1 MGRITVLVALCAL
14 ALVGAFFFGRQVGEE
29 NSSALATRL
38 EESEA
43 RRDKAE
49 AVFEDAETRRTDAE
63 NEARA
68 LVTAL
73 GRYCSGFD
81 FYFKHDMARGV
92 FRPVR
97 CSSAASVGTVLYAYG
112 FDTSRTQQAWVAEWG
127 QRADEGRMTLIEG
140 GTWAVEVVD
149 PSIVADVRPIVLEG
163 S

>member
-14 ALVGAFFFGRQVGEE
+14 ALVGAFFIGRQVGES
-29 NSSALATRL
+29 SSALATRL

-49 AVFEDAETRRTDAE
+49 AVIEHTETRRTDAE

-81 FYFKHDMARGV
+81 FYFKHDMARGA

-97 CSSAASVGTVLYAYG
+97 CSSAASERTVLYAYG
-112 FDTSRTQQAWVAEWG
+112 FDSPRTQQAWVGEWG
-127 QRADEGRMTLIEG
+127 RRANEGRMTLVED

-149 PSIVADVRPIVLEG
+149 ASIVAEVRSIVLEG

>member
-1 MGRITVLVALCAL
+1 MGRIFILVVLCAL
-14 ALVGAFFFGRQVGEE
+14 TLVGAFFIGLQVGE
-29 NSSALATRL
+29 SSSELATSL

-49 AVFEDAETRRTDAE
+49 AVVEQTETRRTDAE
-63 NEARA
+63 NEART

-81 FYFKHDMARGV
+81 FYYKHDMARGV

-97 CSSAASVGTVLYAYG
+97 CSSAASERTVLYANG
-112 FDTSRTQQAWVAEWG
+112 FDTPRTQEAWVSEWG
-127 QRADEGRMTLIEG
+127 QRADEVRMTLVED
-140 GTWAVEVVD
+140 GTWAIEVVD
-149 PSIVADVRPIVLEG
+149 ASIVADVRQIVEG